1 MNDQLIGPWWHV
13 LSVTAPDGFPS
24 AAGAAGAA
32 GAAEAAWPVVGG
44 TGSLVIG
51 WLSRGD
57 GAPLELIT
65 TIGPADPGGEGGVP
79 AAGTATART
88 VAGTPATALTVPQ
101 DSHAAPPRA
110 GARPE
115 PRPLPFPAGAWGVR
129 MAAGCADDLD
139 RFVWA
144 PCLAVRDPC
153 PARTEP
159 TAGPGLFETA
169 LTALMRRSFGWLVV
183 AERAHTSEPERCS
196 VRVLVGASGPDELD
210 VLAPLLTGSA
220 ETGVPSYRLRSGT
233 GTLSL
238 AEALSSSQHGR
249 DDGARSPFRV
259 SPAALTALAGLPR
272 LGVPGLRVT
281 GPAGPGTGRSPD
293 VGLGPG
299 AGLGPDVGFRP
310 DAPHI
315 PVQALGRG
323 VLLADGAPTSPA
335 VRDVL
340 GQLTSLG
347 LAWLVVDRAGA
358 GYETL
363 VAGPDQPP
371 IMVINPC
378 DPDAV
383 PLTVSP
389 LAPEPGYPL
398 HGHLAMVRALLDVS
412 FAADEQFSLALA
424 AALPRA
430 YQAVGWEVVTGH
442 RTVHHRDPAPARD
455 VPSLAQLHA
464 AVIDV
469 IGQAGYGRDTRARL
483 CSLADARFL
492 PLLAGSAGRFLD
504 GGHPADIGGL
514 LHRNVVLTVHDIGAA
529 ADRAFVTGALV
540 MRLAQHLRLRSR
552 LRDGMS
558 HGQVPPARPRDPQ
571 PAIGHVIVIGE
582 ARSILRDRGQGQAPT
597 RAAEGFAAL
606 LGEFR
611 AYGEGVVLAEQRPA
625 VLVRDAVRNAAP
637 IGGPP
642 DGRPAAVPAAILTPV
657 GRDPA
662 VRAAATDLGPV
673 LRGRR
678 SAACGRLCREARACR
693 LSELREAELLAASA
707 DHAWLRVWLETLAL
721 ALLTD
726 NPLPVVPAPLRRRWA
741 SLAARTRECLLAR
754 VIDLR
759 VGARTAAL
767 RKSYDPSRFTAV
779 VMSAAVNRLDGSRR
793 APGPAVGRGAARPGP
808 AWVIP
813 QLRWLHE
820 MEQLCPLSGLGL
832 APAEHAPPLD
842 FDLAGLRD
850 WPGIRAGQRARALR
864 RHPLSMDLA
873 PNRLLAWAALAGTDG
888 PVPFAA
894 DLAQIMPGMDHAQ
907 GLRHAAALME
917 VSGGVGAGPG
927 WLETVLSWP
936 RRFVVFY
943 GDECVPA
950 DAADGPLA

>member
-1 MNDQLIGPWWHV
+1 M
-13 LSVTAPDGFPS
+13 
-24 AAGAAGAA
+24 
-32 GAAEAAWPVVGG
+32 VGG

-57 GAPLELIT
+57 GAPLELIST
-65 TIGPADPGGEGGVP
+65 VGPADPGGEGGVP

-88 VAGTPATALTVPQ
+88 VAGTATALTVPQ
-101 DSHAAPPRA
+101 DSHAAVSRA

-115 PRPLPFPAGAWGVR
+115 PRPLPFPAGACGVP

-139 RFVWA
+139 RFVWV

-183 AERAHTSEPERCS
+183 AERAHTSEPGRCS
-196 VRVLVGASGPDELD
+196 VRVLVGASGPDQLD

-281 GPAGPGTGRSPD
+281 GPAGPGPPP
-293 VGLGPG
+293 PG
-299 AGLGPDVGFRP
+299 
-310 DAPHI
+310 
-315 PVQALGRG
+315 
-323 VLLADGAPTSPA
+323 
-335 VRDVL
+335 
-340 GQLTSLG
+340 
-347 LAWLVVDRAGA
+347 
-358 GYETL
+358 
-363 VAGPDQPP
+363 
-371 IMVINPC
+371 
-378 DPDAV
+378 
-383 PLTVSP
+383 
-389 LAPEPGYPL
+389 
-398 HGHLAMVRALLDVS
+398 
-412 FAADEQFSLALA
+412 
-424 AALPRA
+424 
-430 YQAVGWEVVTGH
+430 
-442 RTVHHRDPAPARD
+442 
-455 VPSLAQLHA
+455 
-464 AVIDV
+464 
-469 IGQAGYGRDTRARL
+469 
-483 CSLADARFL
+483 
-492 PLLAGSAGRFLD
+492 
-504 GGHPADIGGL
+504 
-514 LHRNVVLTVHDIGAA
+514 
-529 ADRAFVTGALV
+529 
-540 MRLAQHLRLRSR
+540 
-552 LRDGMS
+552 
-558 HGQVPPARPRDPQ
+558 
-571 PAIGHVIVIGE
+571 
-582 ARSILRDRGQGQAPT
+582 
-597 RAAEGFAAL
+597 
-606 LGEFR
+606 
-611 AYGEGVVLAEQRPA
+611 
-625 VLVRDAVRNAAP
+625 
-637 IGGPP
+637 
-642 DGRPAAVPAAILTPV
+642 
-657 GRDPA
+657 
-662 VRAAATDLGPV
+662 DLGPV

-678 SAACGRLCREARACR
+678 STACGRLCREARACR
-693 LSELREAELLAASA
+693 LSELREAELLATSA
-707 DHAWLRVWLETLAL
+707 DHAWLRVWLETLVL

-741 SLAARTRECLLAR
+741 SLAARPRECVLAR

-767 RKSYDPSRFTAV
+767 RESYDPSRFTAV

-793 APGPAVGRGAARPGP
+793 VPGPAVGRGAARPGP

-850 WPGIRAGQRARALR
+850 WPGIRAGQRVRALR
-864 RHPLSMDLA
+864 RHPLSMELA

-894 DLAQIMPGMDHAQ
+894 DLAQIMPGMDHAH